1 MTTPPLV
8 QRLRAMARAL
18 EQQFLG
24 KQETVRLMVLSV
36 LAGEHI
42 ALIGPPGTAKSALV
56 RTFARYIDSRY
67 FEYLLTRFT
76 EPNELFGPVDIP
88 AFRQGTYR
96 RRTDAMMPEAEIVFL
111 DEIFKSNSAI
121 LNALLTILNERKF
134 NNGGTVIDV
143 PLLSVFGASN
153 EVPADESL
161 QAIFDRFLLRV
172 RSEHLDAYH
181 FQELV
186 NRGMQLELER
196 LVDQPPQPAFVSTK
210 DILAARG
217 EIARRMQISD
227 ELMATYKSL
236 VFQIRAEGVSLS
248 DRRVVKLLKLMAAS
262 AYFDGRPAA
271 DISDLF
277 ILKHTWN
284 TLEQAEILDGIVA
297 PVLDGWFRQHPEARR
312 AGAMEVGLDAL
323 LAEMQRIK
331 ATLTSGAPVSD
342 LQLFAHMRA
351 LGEIKAALQSL
362 ATDPARRAL
371 AELDQLMEHVFRSG
385 RMTG

>member
-1 MTTPPLV
+1 MNAPFL
-8 QRLRAMARAL
+8 QRMRSLARAL
-18 EQQFLG
+18 ESQFLG
-24 KQETVRLMVLSV
+24 KQETIRLMVISV

-56 RTFARYIDSRY
+56 RTFSQLIASRY

-76 EPNELFGPVDIP
+76 EPNELFGPVDMP

-96 RRTDAMMPEAEIVFL
+96 RRTEGMMPEAEVVFL

-121 LNALLTILNERKF
+121 LNALLTVLNERKF
-134 NNGGTVIDV
+134 NNGGTVVDV
-143 PLLSVFGASN
+143 PLISVFGASN
-153 EVPADESL
+153 EVPSDESL

-186 NRGMQLELER
+186 QRGVALELEKLGVR
-196 LVDQPPQPAFVSTK
+196 HAQEPFITTAELRAVQP
-210 DILAARG
+210 
-217 EIARRMQISD
+217 EIARRMQVSD

-271 DISDLF
+271 DTSDLF
-277 ILKHTWN
+277 VLKHVWN
-284 TLEQAEILDGIVA
+284 TLEQADILDGIVA
-297 PVLDGWFRQHPEARR
+297 PVLDAWFRAHPDARR
-312 AGAMEVGLDAL
+312 AGGMEVGIDAL
-323 LAEMQRIK
+323 AAEIARIR
-331 ATLTSGAPVSD
+331 ASLTGAAPVSD
-342 LQLFAHMRA
+342 LQLFAHLRA
-351 LGEIKAALQSL
+351 LGEIKAALQSM

-371 AELDQLMEHVFRSG
+371 GEVDQLLEHVFRSG
-385 RMTG
+385 RIAG

>member
-1 MTTPPLV
+1 MNAPFL
-8 QRLRAMARAL
+8 QRMRSLARAL
-18 EQQFLG
+18 ESQFLG
-24 KQETVRLMVLSV
+24 KQETIRLMVISV

-56 RTFARYIDSRY
+56 RTFSQLIASRY

-76 EPNELFGPVDIP
+76 EPNELFGPVDMP

-96 RRTDAMMPEAEIVFL
+96 RRTEGMMPEAEVVFL

-121 LNALLTILNERKF
+121 LNALLTVLNERKF
-134 NNGGTVIDV
+134 NNGGTVVDV
-143 PLLSVFGASN
+143 PLISVFGASN
-153 EVPADESL
+153 EVPTDESL

-186 NRGMQLELER
+186 QRGVALELEKLGVR
-196 LVDQPPQPAFVSTK
+196 PQQEPFITTQELRAVQP
-210 DILAARG
+210 
-217 EIARRMQISD
+217 EIARRMQVSD

-262 AYFDGRPAA
+262 AYFDVRPAA
-271 DISDLF
+271 DTSDLF
-277 ILKHTWN
+277 VLKHVWN
-284 TLEQAEILDGIVA
+284 TLEQADILDGIVA
-297 PVLDGWFRQHPEARR
+297 PVLDAWFRAHPDARR
-312 AGAMEVGLDAL
+312 AGGMEVGIDAL
-323 LAEMQRIK
+323 AAEIARIR
-331 ATLTSGAPVSD
+331 AALTGAAPVSD
-342 LQLFAHMRA
+342 LQLFAHLRA
-351 LGEIKAALQSL
+351 LGEIKAALQSM

-371 AELDQLMEHVFRSG
+371 GEVDQLLEHVFRSG
-385 RMTG
+385 RIAG

>member
-1 MTTPPLV
+1 
-8 QRLRAMARAL
+8 MAQTL
-18 EQQFLG
+18 EKQFLG
-24 KQETVRLMVLSV
+24 KQETVRLMMLSV

-56 RTFARYIDSRY
+56 RTFARYLDSRY

-96 RRTDAMMPEAEIVFL
+96 RRTEGMMPEAEVVFL

-134 NNGGTVIDV
+134 NNGGSVVDV

-153 EVPADESL
+153 EVPSDESL

-186 NRGMQLELER
+186 QRGVQLEIER
-196 LVDQPPQPAFVSTK
+196 LVPEAGHGPFVSTR
-210 DILAARG
+210 DLRAAQA

-262 AYFDGRPAA
+262 AFFDGRPAA

-284 TLEQAEILDGIVA
+284 TLEQAEILDGIVT

-385 RMTG
+385 RIAG

>member
-1 MTTPPLV
+1 VNTPV
-8 QRLRAMARAL
+8 IQRLRALARSL

-24 KQETVRLMVLSV
+24 RQETIRLMVLSV

-42 ALIGPPGTAKSALV
+42 ALVGPPGTAKSALV
-56 RTFARYIDSRY
+56 RTFARAIDSRY

-96 RRTDAMMPEAEIVFL
+96 RRTEGMMPEAEIVFL

-121 LNALLTILNERKF
+121 LNALLTLLNERKF
-134 NNGGTVIDV
+134 NNGSTVVDV

-186 NRGMQLELER
+186 NRGVSLELEK
-196 LVDQPPQPAFVSTK
+196 LGVGSPPQIFLTTK
-210 DILAARG
+210 DLLATRG
-217 EIARRMQISD
+217 EVARRMQLSD
-227 ELMATYKSL
+227 DLLATYKSL

-248 DRRVVKLLKLMAAS
+248 DRRVVKLIKLMAAS

-271 DISDLF
+271 DVSDLF
-277 ILKHTWN
+277 ILKHVWN
-284 TLEQAEILDGIVA
+284 TLEQSEILDAIVS
-297 PVLDGWFRQHPEARR
+297 PVLDGYFRSHPEARR
-312 AGAMEVGLDAL
+312 AGGMEVGLDAL
-323 LAEMQRIK
+323 LMEVQRIK
-331 ATLTSGAPVSD
+331 ATLTAAAPVSD
-342 LQLFAHMRA
+342 LQLFAHLRA

-371 AELDQLMEHVFRSG
+371 VEVDQLLEHVFRSG
-385 RMTG
+385 RISG

>member
-1 MTTPPLV
+1 VNTPV
-8 QRLRAMARAL
+8 IQRLRALARSL

-24 KQETVRLMVLSV
+24 RQETIRLMVLSV

-42 ALIGPPGTAKSALV
+42 ALVGPPGTAKSALV
-56 RTFARYIDSRY
+56 RTFARAIDSRY

-96 RRTDAMMPEAEIVFL
+96 RRTEGMMPEAEIVFL

-121 LNALLTILNERKF
+121 LNALLTLLNERKF
-134 NNGGTVIDV
+134 NNGSTVVNV

-181 FQELV
+181 FQELIG
-186 NRGMQLELER
+186 RGVTLELEK
-196 LVDQPPQPAFVSTK
+196 LGVAEPPQIFLTTK
-210 DILAARG
+210 DLVATRG
-217 EIARRMQISD
+217 EVARRMQLSD
-227 ELMATYKSL
+227 ELLATYKSL

-248 DRRVVKLLKLMAAS
+248 DRRVVKLIKLMAAS
-262 AYFDGRPAA
+262 AWFDGRPAA
-271 DISDLF
+271 DVSDLF
-277 ILKHTWN
+277 ILKHVWN
-284 TLEQAEILDGIVA
+284 TLEQSEILDAIVS
-297 PVLDGWFRQHPEARR
+297 PVLDGYFRSHPEARR
-312 AGAMEVGLDAL
+312 AGGMEVGLDAL
-323 LAEMQRIK
+323 LTEVQRIK
-331 ATLTSGAPVSD
+331 STLTAPTPVSD
-342 LQLFAHMRA
+342 LQLFAHLRA

-371 AELDQLMEHVFRSG
+371 VEVDQLLEHVFRSG
-385 RMTG
+385 RISG

>member
-1 MTTPPLV
+1 MNAPFL
-8 QRLRAMARAL
+8 QRMRSLARAL
-18 EQQFLG
+18 ESQFLG
-24 KQETVRLMVLSV
+24 KQETIRLMVISV

-56 RTFARYIDSRY
+56 RTFSKLISSVY

-76 EPNELFGPVDIP
+76 EPNELFGPVDMP

-96 RRTDAMMPEAEIVFL
+96 RRTEGMMPEAEVVFL

-121 LNALLTILNERKF
+121 LNALLTVLNERKF
-134 NNGGTVIDV
+134 NNGGTVVDV
-143 PLLSVFGASN
+143 PLISVFGASN
-153 EVPADESL
+153 EVPSDESL

-186 NRGMQLELER
+186 QRGVALELER
-196 LVDQPPQPAFVSTK
+196 LGARPPQEPFVTTQELRA
-210 DILAARG
+210 IQP
-217 EIARRMQISD
+217 EIARRMQVSD

-271 DISDLF
+271 DTSDLF
-277 ILKHTWN
+277 VLKHVWN
-284 TLEQAEILDGIVA
+284 TLEQADILDGIVA
-297 PVLDGWFRQHPEARR
+297 PVLDAWFRAHPDARR
-312 AGAMEVGLDAL
+312 AGGMEVGLDAL
-323 LAEMQRIK
+323 AAEIARIR
-331 ATLTSGAPVSD
+331 AALTGAAPVSD
-342 LQLFAHMRA
+342 LQLFAHLRA
-351 LGEIKAALQSL
+351 LGEIKAALQSM
-362 ATDPARRAL
+362 ATEPARRAL
-371 AELDQLMEHVFRSG
+371 AEVDQLLEHVFRSG
-385 RMTG
+385 RIAG

>member
-1 MTTPPLV
+1 
-8 QRLRAMARAL
+8 MARTL
-18 EQQFLG
+18 ETQFLG
-24 KQETVRLMVLSV
+24 KQETIRLMVISV

-56 RTFARYIDSRY
+56 RSFAHSIDSKY

-96 RRTDAMMPEAEIVFL
+96 RRTESMMPEAEIVFL

-121 LNALLTILNERKF
+121 LNSLLTILNERKF
-134 NNGGTVIDV
+134 NNGGSVVDV

-181 FQELV
+181 FTELV
-186 NRGMQLELER
+186 SRGVQLEIDR
-196 LVDQPPQPAFVSTK
+196 LGQRAAPAVFVTTR
-210 DILAARG
+210 DVRG
-217 EIARRMQISD
+217 AQVEIARRMKISD

-248 DRRVVKLLKLMAAS
+248 DRRVVKLIKLMAAS
-262 AYFDGRPAA
+262 AFFDGRPAA

-277 ILKHTWN
+277 LLKHTWN

-312 AGAMEVGLDAL
+312 AGGMEVGFDAL
-323 LAEMQRIK
+323 LAEVQRIK
-331 ATLTSGAPVSD
+331 GVLTSGAPLSD
-342 LQLFAHMRA
+342 LQLFAHMRS

-362 ATDPARRAL
+362 ATDPARRAVT
-371 AELDQLMEHVFRSG
+371 ELDQLMEHVFRSG
-385 RMTG
+385 RMTT

>member
-1 MTTPPLV
+1 VNTPV
-8 QRLRAMARAL
+8 IQRLRALARSL

-24 KQETVRLMVLSV
+24 RQETIRLMVLSV

-42 ALIGPPGTAKSALV
+42 ALVGPPGTAKSALV
-56 RTFARYIDSRY
+56 RAVARAIDSRY

-96 RRTDAMMPEAEIVFL
+96 RRTEGMMPEAEIVFL

-121 LNALLTILNERKF
+121 LNALLTLLNERKF
-134 NNGGTVIDV
+134 NNGSTVVDV

-181 FQELV
+181 FQELIG
-186 NRGMQLELER
+186 RGVTLELEK
-196 LVDQPPQPAFVSTK
+196 LGVGAPPQIFLTTMDLVATRP
-210 DILAARG
+210 
-217 EIARRMQISD
+217 EIARRMQLSD
-227 ELMATYKSL
+227 ELLATYKSL

-248 DRRVVKLLKLMAAS
+248 DRRVVKLIKLMAAS
-262 AYFDGRPAA
+262 AWFDGRPAA
-271 DISDLF
+271 DVSDLF
-277 ILKHTWN
+277 ILKHVWN
-284 TLEQAEILDGIVA
+284 TLEQSEILDAIVS
-297 PVLDGWFRQHPEARR
+297 PVLDGYFRSHPEARR
-312 AGAMEVGLDAL
+312 AGGMEVGLDAL
-323 LAEMQRIK
+323 LSEVQRIK
-331 ATLTSGAPVSD
+331 GTLTAPTPVSD
-342 LQLFAHMRA
+342 LQLFAHLRA

-371 AELDQLMEHVFRSG
+371 VEVDQLLEHVFRSG
-385 RMTG
+385 RITG

>member
-1 MTTPPLV
+1 MNAPFL
-8 QRLRAMARAL
+8 QRMRSLARAL
-18 EQQFLG
+18 ESQFLG
-24 KQETVRLMVLSV
+24 KQETIRLMVLSV

-56 RTFARYIDSRY
+56 RTFSKLISSQY

-76 EPNELFGPVDIP
+76 EPNELFGPVDMP
-88 AFRQGTYR
+88 AFRQGIYR
-96 RRTDAMMPEAEIVFL
+96 RRTEGMMPEAEVVFL

-121 LNALLTILNERKF
+121 LNALLTVLNERKF
-134 NNGGTVIDV
+134 NNGGTVVDV
-143 PLLSVFGASN
+143 PLVSVFGASN
-153 EVPADESL
+153 EVPTDESL
-161 QAIFDRFLLRV
+161 NAIFDRFLLRV

-186 NRGMQLELER
+186 QRGVALELER
-196 LVDQPPQPAFVSTK
+196 LGARQPQEPFVTTAELRAVQP
-210 DILAARG
+210 
-217 EIARRMQISD
+217 EIARRMQVSD

-271 DISDLF
+271 DTSDLF
-277 ILKHTWN
+277 VLKHVWN
-284 TLEQAEILDGIVA
+284 TLEQADILDGIVA
-297 PVLDGWFRQHPEARR
+297 PVLDAWFRAHPDARR
-312 AGAMEVGLDAL
+312 QGGMEVGIDAL
-323 LAEMQRIK
+323 ITEIARIRG
-331 ATLTSGAPVSD
+331 ALTGAAPVSD
-342 LQLFAHMRA
+342 LQLFAHLRA

-371 AELDQLMEHVFRSG
+371 GEVDQLLEHVFRSG
-385 RMTG
+385 RIAG

>member
-1 MTTPPLV
+1 MTQATV
-8 QRLRAMARAL
+8 QKLRGLARSL
-18 EQQFLG
+18 EGQFLG
-24 KQETVRLMVLSV
+24 KQETIRLMVLSV

-56 RTFARYIDSRY
+56 RSFAKMIDSQY

-96 RRTDAMMPEAEIVFL
+96 RRTEQMLPQAEIVFL

-121 LNALLTILNERKF
+121 LNALLTLLNERKF
-134 NNGGTVIDV
+134 NNGGTVVDV

-186 NRGMQLELER
+186 ARGVALELER
-196 LVDQPPQPAFVSTK
+196 FGGRRGPEVYLSTA
-210 DILAARG
+210 DLREAQREVA
-217 EIARRMQISD
+217 ERMNISD

-271 DISDLF
+271 DVSDLF
-277 ILKHTWN
+277 ILKHVWN

-297 PVLDGWFRQHPEARR
+297 PVLDAWFRAHPDSRR

-323 LAEMQRIK
+323 LTEIQRIK
-331 ATLTSGAPVSD
+331 SSLTGSAPVSD
-342 LQLFAHMRA
+342 LQLFAHLRA

-362 ATDPARRAL
+362 ATDPARKAL
-371 AELDQLMEHVFRSG
+371 QDVDQLLEHVFRSG
-385 RMTG
+385 RIAG

>member
-1 MTTPPLV
+1 VNTPV
-8 QRLRAMARAL
+8 IQRLRALARSL

-24 KQETVRLMVLSV
+24 RQETIRLMVLSV

-42 ALIGPPGTAKSALV
+42 ALVGPPGTAKSALV
-56 RTFARYIDSRY
+56 RTFARAIDSRY

-96 RRTDAMMPEAEIVFL
+96 RRTEGMMPEAEIVFL

-121 LNALLTILNERKF
+121 LNALLTLLNERKF
-134 NNGGTVIDV
+134 NNGSTIVDV

-181 FQELV
+181 FQELIG
-186 NRGMQLELER
+186 RGVSLELEKFG
-196 LVDQPPQPAFVSTK
+196 VGSPPQVFLSTGEL
-210 DILAARG
+210 LATRADV
-217 EIARRMQISD
+217 AKRMHLSD
-227 ELMATYKSL
+227 ELLATYKSL

-248 DRRVVKLLKLMAAS
+248 DRRVVKLIKLMAAS

-271 DISDLF
+271 DVSDLF
-277 ILKHTWN
+277 ILKHVWN
-284 TLEQAEILDGIVA
+284 TLEQSEILDAIVS
-297 PVLDGWFRQHPEARR
+297 PVLDGYFRAHPEARR
-312 AGAMEVGLDAL
+312 AGGMEVGLDAL
-323 LAEMQRIK
+323 LLEVQRIK
-331 ATLTSGAPVSD
+331 ATLTAPTPVSD
-342 LQLFAHMRA
+342 LQLFAHLRA

-371 AELDQLMEHVFRSG
+371 IEVDQLLEHVFRSG
-385 RMTG
+385 RIAG

>member
-1 MTTPPLV
+1 
-8 QRLRAMARAL
+8 MARAL
-18 EQQFLG
+18 EHQFLG

-42 ALIGPPGTAKSALV
+42 ALVGPPGTAKSALV
-56 RTFARYIDSRY
+56 RTFSRMIDSVY

-88 AFRQGTYR
+88 AFRQGVYR
-96 RRTDAMMPEAEIVFL
+96 RRTEGMMPTAEIVFL

-121 LNALLTILNERKF
+121 LNALLTLLNERKF
-134 NNGGTVIDV
+134 NNGGQVVDV

-172 RSEHLDAYH
+172 RSDHLDAYH
-181 FQELV
+181 FGELV
-186 NRGMQLELER
+186 QRGVALELER
-196 LVDQPPQPAFVSTK
+196 LGARKEPQVFLSTQ
-210 DILAARG
+210 DLRAAQA
-217 EIARRMQISD
+217 EVARRMNISE
-227 ELMATYKSL
+227 ELLATYKSL

-248 DRRVVKLLKLMAAS
+248 DRRVVKLIKLMAAS
-262 AYFDGRPAA
+262 AFFDGRPAA
-271 DISDLF
+271 DVSDLF
-277 ILKHTWN
+277 ILRHVWN

-297 PVLDGWFRQHPEARR
+297 PVLDGWFRAHPDARR
-312 AGAMEVGLDAL
+312 AGGMEVGLDAL
-323 LAEMQRIK
+323 LAEVQRIK
-331 ATLTSGAPVSD
+331 GALTSGAPVSD
-342 LQLFAHMRA
+342 LQLFAHLRA

-371 AELDQLMEHVFRSG
+371 LEVDQLLEHVFRSG
-385 RMTG
+385 RITA

>member
-1 MTTPPLV
+1 
-8 QRLRAMARAL
+8 MARML
-18 EQQFLG
+18 ESQFLG

-56 RTFARYIDSRY
+56 RTFSKMIDGQY

-88 AFRQGTYR
+88 AFRLGTYR
-96 RRTDAMMPEAEIVFL
+96 RRTEGMMPEAEVVFL

-121 LNALLTILNERKF
+121 LNALLTLLNERKF
-134 NNGGTVIDV
+134 NNGSQVVDV

-186 NRGMQLELER
+186 NRGVQLELER
-196 LVDQPPQPAFVSTK
+196 MTDQQPVKPFCTTQEIA
-210 DILAARG
+210 AARG
-217 EIARRMQISD
+217 EIAKRMTISD

-248 DRRVVKLLKLMAAS
+248 DRRVVKLLKIMAAS
-262 AYFDGRPAA
+262 AWFDGRPAA

-284 TLEQAEILDGIVA
+284 TLEQSEILEGIVA
-297 PVLDGWFRQHPEARR
+297 PVLEGWFRQHPEARR
-312 AGAMEVGLDAL
+312 SGGMEVGLDAL
-323 LAEMQRIK
+323 IGEVRRIK
-331 ATLTSGAPVSD
+331 AALTSGAPVSD
-342 LQLFAHMRA
+342 LQLFAHMRS

-362 ATDPARRAL
+362 ATDPARHAL
-371 AELDQLMEHVFRSG
+371 TELDQLMEHVFRSG
-385 RMTG
+385 RIAG

>member
-1 MTTPPLV
+1 MNAPFL

-18 EQQFLG
+18 ESQFLG

-56 RTFARYIDSRY
+56 RTFSKLISSNY

-96 RRTDAMMPEAEIVFL
+96 RRTEGMMPESEIVFL
-111 DEIFKSNSAI
+111 DEVFKSNSAI
-121 LNALLTILNERKF
+121 LNALLTVLNERKF
-134 NNGGTVIDV
+134 NNGGTVVDV
-143 PLLSVFGASN
+143 PLISVFGASN
-153 EVPADESL
+153 EVPSDESL
-161 QAIFDRFLLRV
+161 GAIFDRFLLRV

-186 NRGMQLELER
+186 QRGVALELEK
-196 LVDQPPQPAFVSTK
+196 LGAHAPQEPFVSTRE
-210 DILAARG
+210 IRAAMP
-217 EIARRMQISD
+217 EIARRMQVSD

-271 DISDLF
+271 DTSDLF
-277 ILKHTWN
+277 ILKHVWN
-284 TLEQAEILDGIVA
+284 TLEQAEILEGIVA
-297 PVLDGWFRQHPEARR
+297 PVLDAWFRAHPDARR
-312 AGAMEVGLDAL
+312 AGGMEVGIDAL
-323 LAEMQRIK
+323 LAEIQRIR
-331 ATLTSGAPVSD
+331 ASLTGAAPVSD
-342 LQLFAHMRA
+342 LQLFAHLRA
-351 LGEIKAALQSL
+351 LGEIKAALQSM

-371 AELDQLMEHVFRSG
+371 VEVDQLLEHVFRSG
-385 RMTG
+385 RIAG